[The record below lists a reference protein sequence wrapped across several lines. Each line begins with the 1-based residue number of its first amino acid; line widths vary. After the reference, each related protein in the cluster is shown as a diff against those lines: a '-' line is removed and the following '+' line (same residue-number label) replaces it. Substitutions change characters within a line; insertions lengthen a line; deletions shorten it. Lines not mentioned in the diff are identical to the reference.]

1 MDQNAFTLI
10 MNAINDNGPDLE
22 NLLINEYIS
31 SKCYDI
37 QYAQNCIELLLHSV
51 YTNRDVF
58 ETLIKYIN
66 VDIKGIYQETALMS
80 SIVCEDRISNDDFND
95 YSDHVLFILK
105 YVRDINLL
113 NDQKNNALQ
122 LYLDIICDNNLDLDN
137 IKIKVIS
144 KMLELGAD
152 IFNMNEDDHSAI
164 HSIVWTNNYDLTKF
178 TLDNYINRGN
188 SHIPISLLH
197 YVIYRGRSYDIVELL
212 LRYILDINELNENGR
227 NTMWY
232 INNSDLHLEIKEL
245 LIEHGAR

>member
-1 MDQNAFTLI
+1 MNQNTFSFIL
-10 MNAINDNGPDLE
+10 NAMIDNRPNLE
-22 NLLINEYIS
+22 NLLINENIS
-31 SKCYDI
+31 SKCDDM
-37 QYAQNCIELLLHSV
+37 QYAQNCKDLLLHSV

-80 SIVCEDRISNDDFND
+80 SIVCEDRINNDDFND

-105 YVRDINLL
+105 YVQNINLL

-122 LYLDIICDNNLDLDN
+122 LYLDVICDNNLDLDN

-152 IFNMNEDDHSAI
+152 IFNMNENNHSAI

-178 TLDNYINRGN
+178 ALDNYINRGN

-212 LRYILDINELNENGR
+212 LRYVYDINELNVNGR

-232 INNSDLHLEIKEL
+232 INHSDPYPDIKEL